1 MMTAGQASTD
11 RTAGPAAVT
20 SCYVY
25 GIVPSG
31 AAVPHG
37 LPGVGDP
44 PAPVALLPHRLVA
57 AVISEVPAG
66 AALGTAAGLRAHARV
81 VNTLAAS
88 VAVLPMR
95 FGALVADQEAVVAG
109 LLAPHHDGF
118 AARLGW
124 LDGHQQ
130 FTVKA
135 RYAGDAALRAALLA
149 EPEAQRLR
157 DALRGRDAGR
167 YRPESIRL
175 GELVARAME
184 RNALTDLQ
192 VLMDALAPHAA
203 AAIEHAPS
211 VPDSAGGAAFL
222 VAQRHRPGFENAAER
237 LGERWRGRIRLRLL
251 GPVAPYDFAGAQPEE
266 V

>member
-1 MMTAGQASTD
+1 MSAESPG
-11 RTAGPAAVT
+11 RPRAAT

-31 AAVPHG
+31 TAVPDG

-44 PAPVALLPHRLVA
+44 PGPVLLVPHHRVA
-57 AVISEVPAG
+57 AVISDVPAG
-66 AALGTAAGLRAHARV
+66 TALGTAAGLRAHAGV

-95 FGALVADQEAVVAG
+95 FGGLVADQETVVAEV
-109 LLAPHHDGF
+109 LEPHHDEF
-118 AARLGW
+118 AARLDW

-135 RYAGDAALRAALLA
+135 RYAGDAALREALLA

-157 DALRGRDAGR
+157 DMLRGRDADT
-167 YRPESIRL
+167 YRQENIRL

-184 RNALTDLQ
+184 RNALADRQ
-192 VLMDALAPHAA
+192 VLIDTLAPHAA
-203 AAIEHAPS
+203 AVAEQAPS
-211 VPDSAGGAAFL
+211 PPDNAGGAAFL
-222 VAQRHRPGFENAAER
+222 VAQPHRPGFESAAER
-237 LGERWRGRIRLRLL
+237 LGKRWQGRIRMRLV
-251 GPVAPYDFAGAQPEE
+251 GPVAPYDFAGLEREGA
-266 V
+266 